1 MQTIINIEARLKIHR
16 NHLRQEENNFF
27 NRLALRNK
35 KQKVNLDPTGGR
47 LSDQEYLHVKTN
59 LRLAINLLEKV
70 YQYQDT
76 EINQELKAQ
85 LSDTYITI
93 Q

>member
-1 MQTIINIEARLKIHR
+1 VHR

-35 KQKVNLDPTGGR
+35 KQKVEQDPTGGR
-47 LSDQEYLHVKTN
+47 LSDQEYLHVRTN
-59 LRLAINLLEKV
+59 LKLAVNLLEKV
-70 YQYQDT
+70 YLYADS
-76 EINQELKAQ
+76 EINQELKNQ